1 MYELMK
7 AQAFIINRQRQE
19 AKWILDDFKH
29 SNPDKKAPIWGYYLY
44 LMTLLEREPSYV
56 DNMMTHEVELI
67 FMKILTL
74 YFVLGTFIFEGSVF

>member
-29 SNPDKKAPIWGYYLY
+29 SNPDKKGSNLG
-44 LMTLLEREPSYV
+44 LLSVSDDAVRERA
-56 DNMMTHEVELI
+56 
-67 FMKILTL
+67 
-74 YFVLGTFIFEGSVF
+74 FIR